1 MIARILAFP
10 LLLGALA
17 AAAPPLPGPA
27 QVERHA
33 AAAMKQT
40 GARGLAIAVIDR
52 GRVKSVQAFGDRNA
66 AGDPLTAHTVMYG
79 ASLTKAAFAYLVLQL
94 ADERKVDLDRP
105 LVAILPK
112 PLSAYGRY
120 DDNGVGDWADIGG
133 DPRAALITPR
143 MVLSHSTGF
152 ANFSFLEPDKKLH
165 IHFQPGT
172 RYSYSGDGIMLLQFA
187 LEQGLGIDV
196 EAEMQRRFFGP
207 LGMRWTSLRWRDEFA
222 ANLADGWQ
230 SDGKVIA
237 HDHRDNVRAAG
248 SMDTTIG
255 DFARFAAM
263 MARGDGLSRP
273 TAAERVKPQLA
284 IDSAQQFPTVA
295 PPVPPE
301 ERIPGLAAGLGVI
314 TFTGPQ
320 GPAWFKGGHDEQTAN
335 MLVCIERGQRC
346 VLIMSN
352 DVRAEAAYP
361 TLVRQVLGETG
372 LPWNWE
378 YHGLYGY

>member
-1 MIARILAFP
+1 MTTIIAATGP
-10 LLLGALA
+10 TSA
-17 AAAPPLPGPA
+17 AI
-27 QVERHA
+27 R
-33 AAAMKQT
+33 
-40 GARGLAIAVIDR
+40 
-52 GRVKSVQAFGDRNA
+52 
-66 AGDPLTAHTVMYG
+66 
-79 ASLTKAAFAYLVLQL
+79 
-94 ADERKVDLDRP
+94 
-105 LVAILPK
+105 
-112 PLSAYGRY
+112 
-120 DDNGVGDWADIGG
+120 
-133 DPRAALITPR
+133 RAALITPR
-143 MVLSHSTGF
+143 IALTHSTGF

-207 LGMRWTSLRWRDEFA
+207 LGMRWTSLRWHDEFA

-230 SDGKVIA
+230 SDGTVVA

-248 SMDTTIG
+248 SMDTSIS

-263 MARGDGLSRP
+263 MARGDGLSRR

-284 IDSAQQFPTVA
+284 IDSAQQFPTLS
-295 PPVPPE
+295 PPAPPE
-301 ERIPGLAAGLGVI
+301 ERIAGLAAGLGVV

-335 MLVCIERGQRC
+335 MLVCIERSQRC

-372 LPWNWE
+372 LPWKWE
-378 YHGLYGY
+378 YPGLYEN